1 MTLSHCVMSIVSLL
15 VGGFVQSFFPP
26 RALLSVPTLTHVY
39 SYVMYT
45 VMCTEKGG
53 SHLNV
58 AENWSERVSELAC
71 FLNFF

>member
-15 VGGFVQSFFPP
+15 VGGFVQSFFSP